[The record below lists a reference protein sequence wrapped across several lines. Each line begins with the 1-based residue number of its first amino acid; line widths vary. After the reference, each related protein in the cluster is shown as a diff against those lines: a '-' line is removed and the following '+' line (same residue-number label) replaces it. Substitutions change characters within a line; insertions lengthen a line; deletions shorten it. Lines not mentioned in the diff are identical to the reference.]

1 MEKQRIAVLASG
13 AGSNAEAILRYFEGS
28 AWADVVWVGCNR
40 PETHAGVYT
49 RTRALGLET
58 TPFQASELWSG
69 AVLDMLCSTGVD
81 WVILAGFLLRIPEAM
96 VGHFKG
102 RMVNIH
108 PALLPNFGGKGMY
121 GMHVHQA
128 VKAAGCTESGMTVHW
143 VTSAYDEGDVIFQA
157 SCTLEPEDEPEQIA
171 QKVAQLEHRYYAR
184 AIDALIQDAAA
195 QTSLQHG

>member
-13 AGSNAEAILRYFEGS
+13 SGSNAEAILRYFEDS
-28 AWADVVWVGCNR
+28 ALADVVWVGCNR
-40 PETHAGVYT
+40 PETHAGIYK
-49 RTRALGLET
+49 RTRSLGLET
-58 TPFQASELWSG
+58 TPFQASELRNG
-69 AVLDMLCSTGVD
+69 AVLDMLCSSQVD
-81 WVILAGFLLRIPEAM
+81 WVVLAGFLLRIPEAM

-108 PALLPNFGGKGMY
+108 PALLPDFGGKGMY

-128 VKAAGCTESGMTVHW
+128 VKAAGCVESGMTVHW
-143 VTSAYDEGDVIFQA
+143 VTSAYDEGDVVFQA
-157 SCTLEPEDEPEQIA
+157 SCALEPEDEPEQIA

-184 AIDALIQDAAA
+184 AIDALIQDAAE